1 MRIDP
6 RTLLQRA
13 ITAGC
18 AAGTLGAAVAAEA
31 ADTGWPIYG
40 GNYQKWHY
48 SELARIN
55 RDNVHKLSF
64 AWARSLGNAFGQ
76 ESTPLVVGDTL
87 FVTSANGPQ
96 HVMALDAATGAI
108 RWKVDLEMPVGV
120 QQYACCGV
128 VNRGVAYSDGLV
140 FVGRLDGALTALDAK
155 TGEEVWTADVV
166 DYKQGSVITS
176 PPLVV
181 KDLVITGFG
190 GGEYGAR
197 GYIVAFDKK
206 TGKERWKTWTVP
218 GPGEP
223 GNESWK
229 GDSWKYG
236 GGTVW
241 LVASYDPERD
251 LAYFGT
257 SNPSPW
263 NALVRGPN
271 TSDYGPYT
279 NKWTAATIAVDPDDG
294 KIVWGFQSTPHD
306 AWDYDGV
313 NELVLVDIDV
323 DGDGKPDPVG
333 LKADRNGFFFVL
345 DRTNGKALSAETF
358 VPTNW
363 ANGYDLTA
371 QRPIEDPTKRPGL
384 KKKAVDICPNLLG
397 GKNWMPMAWSP
408 QTKLVYIPANNLCMD
423 MEDSEV
429 EYKRG
434 SFYLGK
440 DFPTKA
446 GPGGYLGELIAWD
459 PVARKKVWG
468 IQEKWPFNG
477 GVLATAGGLV
487 FAGNYEG
494 EFRAID
500 AKTGEI
506 LWKKQLGSGI
516 HAGPST
522 YEVGG
527 KQYVVVAVGRSET
540 IPGFLG
546 EIGRKMIEAQPTAG
560 MLFAFTLE

>member
-1 MRIDP
+1 MEGRF
-6 RTLLQRA
+6 L
-13 ITAGC
+13 
-18 AAGTLGAAVAAEA
+18 EA
-31 ADTGWPIYG
+31 
-40 GNYQKWHY
+40 
-48 SELARIN
+48 
-55 RDNVHKLSF
+55 
-64 AWARSLGNAFGQ
+64 
-76 ESTPLVVGDTL
+76 
-87 FVTSANGPQ
+87 
-96 HVMALDAATGAI
+96 
-108 RWKVDLEMPVGV
+108 
-120 QQYACCGV
+120 
-128 VNRGVAYSDGLV
+128 
-140 FVGRLDGALTALDAK
+140 
-155 TGEEVWTADVV
+155 
-166 DYKQGSVITS
+166 
-176 PPLVV
+176 
-181 KDLVITGFG
+181 
-190 GGEYGAR
+190 
-197 GYIVAFDKK
+197 
-206 TGKERWKTWTVP
+206 
-218 GPGEP
+218 
-223 GNESWK
+223 
-229 GDSWKYG
+229 G

-241 LVASYDPERD
+241 LIASYDPVRN

-257 SNPSPW
+257 SNPAPW
-263 NALVRGPN
+263 AAHVRGPN
-271 TSDYGPYT
+271 TSDFGQYS
-279 NKWTAATIAVDPDDG
+279 NKWTAATIAVNPDDG

-323 DGDGKPDPVG
+323 TGDGKPDPVG

-345 DRTNGKALSAETF
+345 DRVTGKALSAQPF

-363 ANGYDLTA
+363 AKGFDLAT
-371 QRPIEDPTKRPGL
+371 QRPIEDPAKRPGL
-384 KKKAVDICPNLLG
+384 KKKAVDICPNLIG
-397 GKNWMPMAWSP
+397 GKNWQPMAWSP
-408 QTKLVYIPANNLCMD
+408 QTNLVYIPANNLCMD

-440 DFPTKA
+440 DFPTKP
-446 GPGGYLGELIAWD
+446 GPGGYLGELVAWD
-459 PVARKKVWG
+459 PVKQTKVWG
-468 IQEKWPFNG
+468 IKEKWPFNG

-494 EFRAID
+494 EFRAVD

-546 EIGRKMIEAQPTAG
+546 EIGRQMIEAQPTAG